1 MVITWLEPEL
11 KTTSALGLTEQEC
24 QSVQQEALRLV
35 VHDRAICVA
44 HHLDDSR
51 GACISIFCEQGRAHI
66 VGRCSTAYYILDP
79 DQNLLTNCRTFG
91 RVLKVVKSLGQ
102 VSSVGV
108 VI

>member
-44 HHLDDSR
+44 HHLDDGR
-51 GACISIFCEQGRAHI
+51 GAFISIFCEQGRAHI
-66 VGRCSTAYYILDP
+66 VGRWDAAYYILDP
-79 DQNLLTNCRTFG
+79 DQNVLMVNGSFG
-91 RVLKVVKSLGQ
+91 RVLKMVKSLGQ
-102 VSSVGV
+102 VNATGP
-108 VI
+108 